1 MNNLGSMTLAKC
13 VNWSEPF
20 APCAGRRAPGR
31 GRRRQTNSSR
41 SQCSEPVVKLLAEHR
56 TEVAALTS
64 TNTGIELMPPH
75 RFERVIP
82 RSDSEPGLELPCV
95 ARRGRVQ
102 ELAGALLHFC
112 IECGAYGAFGY
123 GVRLRAGRPGRW
135 YCAEHRPR
143 QR

>member
-1 MNNLGSMTLAKC
+1 MGVGLSLLRQAQD
-13 VNWSEPF
+13 
-20 APCAGRRAPGR
+20 AGLRVEAVGDKLVVR
-31 GRRRQTNSSR
+31 GPK
-41 SQCSEPVVKLLAEHR
+41 CSEPVVRLLAEHR
-56 TEVAALTS
+56 TEVLAALAGTK
-64 TNTGIELMPPH
+64 TGIELVPSH
-75 RFERVIP
+75 RFERVIL
-82 RSDSEPGLELPCV
+82 RSDCEPGLELPCA
-95 ARRGRVQ
+95 ARRGRVH